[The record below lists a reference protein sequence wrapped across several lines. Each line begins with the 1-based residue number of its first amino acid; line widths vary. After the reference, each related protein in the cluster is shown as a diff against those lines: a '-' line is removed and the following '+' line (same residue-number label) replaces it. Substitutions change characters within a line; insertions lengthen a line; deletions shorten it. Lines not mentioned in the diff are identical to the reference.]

1 MHRLFRLSNCGYNKV
16 YISYHLQM
24 NRLLP
29 SLLLVLWGF
38 LAFADDAYFQEQ
50 LAEARKGDPIAQF
63 NMGIIYLKGDSAP
76 PNHAEAVKWFLKAA
90 NQEIVK
96 AQSVL
101 GYMYKEGLGVIE
113 NNTEAVK
120 WYQKAAN
127 EGDSGAQ
134 TNLGAMYLNG
144 DGVTKNNSEA
154 LKWFRKAADQGGAD
168 AQFNLGVMYN
178 NYEGI
183 PANVA

>member
-63 NMGIIYLKGDSAP
+63 KMGIIYLKGDSAP
-76 PNHAEAVKWFLKAA
+76 LNHA
-90 NQEIVK
+90 
-96 AQSVL
+96 
-101 GYMYKEGLGVIE
+101 
-113 NNTEAVK
+113 EAVK